1 MPPGGPTDIVRTA
14 AILALLSL
22 GALLSLS
29 CKDSPTDGDPG
40 PVPASISFT
49 LNGVTQ
55 VQYSGTAVWPPSG
68 SGVIAGIDA
77 AGTTL
82 QLAGYTQLSAKP
94 VGMAG
99 PEPKFN
105 FLYFEVHD
113 TAGIG
118 ARTYTDPDVA
128 LGLNITL
135 NEVDSLA
142 YFGSSGSLTLTA
154 VSAERVEGT
163 YSGTLTRQGGVD
175 VVTVGGG
182 TFTAPVGAG
191 LFSFEDSG
199 SSGGSI
205 SVAADTGTTPVYS
218 WTGGPVNALTVSR
231 VSDLNSVVWGVLT
244 AGEDSIAS
252 GLTHGTVPAGALEV
266 INAEVVLSPG
276 VTYRVRVSRTGGAYG
291 YIEFTP

>member
-1 MPPGGPTDIVRTA
+1 MPPGGRTGFARTA
-14 AILALLSL
+14 AILSFLSL
-22 GALLSLS
+22 GALLSLA

-40 PVPASISFT
+40 PVTASISFT

-55 VQYSGTAVWPPSG
+55 VQYTGTAAWPPSG
-68 SGVIAGIDA
+68 NGVIAGIDA

-94 VGMAG
+94 AGIAG

-105 FLYFEVHD
+105 FIFFEIHD

-118 ARTYTDPDVA
+118 ARTYSDPDVA

-135 NEVDSLA
+135 SDIDSLA
-142 YFGSSGSLTLTA
+142 YFGSSGELTLTA

-163 YSGTLTRQGGVD
+163 YSGTLARNGGLD

-182 TFTAPVGAG
+182 TISAPVGAG
-191 LFSFEDSG
+191 LFIFEDSG
-199 SSGGSI
+199 STGGSI
-205 SVAADTGTTPVYS
+205 TVAADTGTTPLYS
-218 WTGGPVNALTVSR
+218 WTGGPVNALAVSR
-231 VSDLNSVVWGVLT
+231 VSDLNSVVWGILT

-252 GLTHGTVPAGALEV
+252 GVTHGTVPGGAMEV
-266 INAEVVLSPG
+266 SNGELVLSPG

-291 YIEFTP
+291 YAEFTP